1 MEKLQLAGAAR
12 KQGLLSLPRQRRRAL
27 VVGAE
32 EVGEF
37 LGDRKM
43 RREGKL
49 NQVEGQAEQDI
60 DRAADAVEDAV
71 ERKAA
76 ARRAKNEE

>member
-1 MEKLQLAGAAR
+1 MADELNGKIKHATGKIQ
-12 KQGLLSLPRQRRRAL
+12 
-27 VVGAE
+27 E

-49 NQVEGQAEQDI
+49 NQVEGEAEQDI
-60 DRAADAVEDAV
+60 DRAADAVEEAV

-76 ARRAKNEE
+76 ARRARNE

>member
-1 MEKLQLAGAAR
+1 MADEIRGKIKHASGKIQ
-12 KQGLLSLPRQRRRAL
+12 
-27 VVGAE
+27 E

>member
-1 MEKLQLAGAAR
+1 MADELKGKIKHAGG
-12 KQGLLSLPRQRRRAL
+12 KIQ
-27 VVGAE
+27 E

-49 NQVEGQAEQDI
+49 NQMEGAAEQDI

-71 ERKAA
+71 ERKTAA
-76 ARRAKNEE
+76 QRAKGLNDESI

>member
-1 MEKLQLAGAAR
+1 MADELKGKIKHAGG
-12 KQGLLSLPRQRRRAL
+12 KIQ
-27 VVGAE
+27 E

-43 RREGKL
+43 RRKGKL
-49 NQVEGQAEQDI
+49 NQMEGAAEQDI

-71 ERKAA
+71 ERKTAA
-76 ARRAKNEE
+76 QRAKRLNDDTV

>member
-1 MEKLQLAGAAR
+1 MADEISGKIKHATGKIQ
-12 KQGLLSLPRQRRRAL
+12 
-27 VVGAE
+27 E

-37 LGDRKM
+37 LGDKKM

-49 NQVEGQAEQDI
+49 SQVEGEAEQDI

-71 ERKAA
+71 ERKNA
-76 ARRAKNEE
+76 ARRAKEDKI

>member
-1 MEKLQLAGAAR
+1 MADELKGKIKHAGG
-12 KQGLLSLPRQRRRAL
+12 KIQ
-27 VVGAE
+27 E

-49 NQVEGQAEQDI
+49 NQMEGAAEQDI
-60 DRAADAVEDAV
+60 DRAADAVEDAI
-71 ERKAA
+71 ERKTAA
-76 ARRAKNEE
+76 QRAKKLNDDTV

>member
-1 MEKLQLAGAAR
+1 MADE
-12 KQGLLSLPRQRRRAL
+12 LSGKIKHATGKIQ
-27 VVGAE
+27 E

-37 LGDRKM
+37 LGDKKM

-49 NQVEGQAEQDI
+49 SQIEGEAEQDL

-71 ERKAA
+71 LRKNAA
-76 ARRAKNEE
+76 QRAKEDTI